1 MLPAPVHQRTR
12 WCRAEPKTGLFV
24 ATAVFVGVAM
34 LLQYDALFMNVAIKK
49 MLFKMMVSEDG
60 TPLRH
65 YADVY
70 TAIYG
75 VRKWQCRSVHVGVV
89 S

>member
-1 MLPAPVHQRTR
+1 
-12 WCRAEPKTGLFV
+12 
-24 ATAVFVGVAM
+24 
-34 LLQYDALFMNVAIKK
+34 
-49 MLFKMMVSEDG
+49 MMVSEDD

-75 VRKWQCRSVHVGVV
+75 VLAQLYIAKHTGLLGKVRVW
-89 S
+89 